1 MHGLQPSDRPSQGST
16 SKYTAT
22 QEWLVRLGLYA
33 HVLCCGALTLIL
45 TGMLI
50 SDVGNCFRLGCSA
63 LLPMRVRAF
72 WSPVEVPIHVHIGID
87 LFLLLVAVVA
97 LILGYND
104 LTERLREIRA
114 WREFEAAMQRIRAGE
129 NVDNIAR
136 DLRRRRRG

>member
-1 MHGLQPSDRPSQGST
+1 
-16 SKYTAT
+16 
-22 QEWLVRLGLYA
+22 
-33 HVLCCGALTLIL
+33 
-45 TGMLI
+45 MLI

-136 DLRRRRRG
+136 DLCRRRRG